1 MITALI
7 NSQYMSGRLLSD
19 NSLLVYLSP
28 IPLRWGFFFWIFLHS
43 TGLKASSASLPAW
56 SVNPSEFQFSM
67 QVIARLNYSGMPVAH
82 QDARIGV
89 FTGNSL
95 RGVGTPLTI
104 NGTDYFFI
112 TVYSNSVSGEILNFR
127 AYYPPDD
134 QVYGTNTST
143 TFLFTKVLGSV
154 ANPFVVNID
163 PFQDFAPELLPMG
176 ADTTLQGIPF
186 DNLNLD
192 DYLVSAD
199 SEPVSWGAVAGMNLQ
214 ATIMNGMLNVAPSP
228 GWYGTDS
235 VLVTATEVTT
245 NQYSASRYVRYT
257 VLQDY
262 GPPVLSAVSPQ
273 IIYTGNTFVPLE
285 LDDYLSFNG
294 TDYRYSYDVFP
305 YTGSDTMPNWSAV
318 PSVSPAM
325 KLVIRPLF
333 ANHQFS
339 GTGSR
344 LAVFVNNTLA
354 GIGTQSGVP
363 PFAAYTVWVQNVAS
377 GSISIR
383 YYDDENDRLYQKNT
397 SINFVPGASLGSVA
411 VPYELQFSPLVPSL
425 SADNKLGV
433 AIADPAWNG
442 VFPVNIMVEDTRFPD
457 DRRDT
462 IRALFSVITSPVTP
476 VFTSD
481 TAVSVQENSCL
492 QLYDAESGDAF
503 FSEGNGIAYSLA
515 GGSDV
520 SRFSIDTLTGVLS
533 WKTFNPDFE
542 APGDNNADNIY
553 QVTIV
558 SSNPL
563 GLSDSLDLAVIITDN
578 VMEVFGAQITFD
590 TDICAGE
597 STALTASGGSTYA
610 WSGGLGSAPGIT
622 VSPSVTTTYTV
633 VVTDVNGCTDSETAT
648 VTVNTLP
655 KAMISGGTT
664 ICDGE
669 SALLTASS
677 ASSYLWS
684 TGETTMTIVVSPF
697 QITTYTV
704 TVTNSTS
711 CSSSAD
717 TSIDVI
723 GVPSISGIAPIVG
736 TIGSLLTITGI
747 NFTGTSRVK
756 LNGVNCPAFTVESTT
771 QISVNMPFSG
781 VILNGSVTAECGT
794 ADIST
799 SVPGI
804 TSFSPSSGAPGTMI
818 TVTGSNLTNVSSVT
832 IDGKPQLVLSNTS
845 NSVLVFLMPS
855 TVTGKIVVTT
865 NSGSATS
872 TGSFTVSGTPIPQIQ
887 QGTKKTGAGSAP
899 LSLQGQSVAV
909 SADGNTAVVG
919 APNDNSNRGG
929 AWIFVRSGNTWT
941 QQGAKLV
948 GTGATG
954 AAKQGYSVA
963 ISADGNTVAVG
974 GNLDN
979 LSNGAVWIFTRT
991 GISWAQQ
998 GDKLKGIGNVG
1009 FAQLGS
1015 SVSMSADGNTI
1026 AVGGIADNSY
1036 KGATWIFT
1044 RFGGVWNQ
1052 QGAKLAGTG
1061 AVGAAR
1067 QGCSVALSSDGQYL
1081 VAGGYNDNTRQGAF
1095 WVFNRAGN
1103 TWTQQGSKLTGT
1115 GGSLYSYLGYSV
1127 AINADGTTVITGG
1140 PNDGALA
1147 GATWIFTR
1155 SGSAWS
1161 QQGGK
1166 LTGTGGIGSS
1176 RQGGSVAIS
1185 ADGNTA
1191 VCGGFADASNAGA
1204 MWIYKRTGSTWAQQ
1218 NAKLTGSNATG
1229 SAKQGTSIALCS
1241 VGTTVILGGPTDA
1254 SNQGAVWVFVAGTN
1268 IFSFPPTE
1276 NHYRE
1281 VGTTVDFV
1289 LYPNTPNPS
1298 DGRFSIDFSIP
1309 EDCVAEWIISDMSGR
1324 VVLSQKRDY
1333 TAGMNQEQFHLQC
1346 SPGVYCYR
1354 LKTPF
1359 GTKTGKHTVVV
1370 NRR

>member
-1 MITALI
+1 M
-7 NSQYMSGRLLSD
+7 
-19 NSLLVYLSP
+19 
-28 IPLRWGFFFWIFLHS
+28 
-43 TGLKASSASLPAW
+43 
-56 SVNPSEFQFSM
+56 
-67 QVIARLNYSGMPVAH
+67 
-82 QDARIGV
+82 
-89 FTGNSL
+89 
-95 RGVGTPLTI
+95 
-104 NGTDYFFI
+104 
-112 TVYSNSVSGEILNFR
+112 
-127 AYYPPDD
+127 
-134 QVYGTNTST
+134 
-143 TFLFTKVLGSV
+143 
-154 ANPFVVNID
+154 
-163 PFQDFAPELLPMG
+163 
-176 ADTTLQGIPF
+176 
-186 DNLNLD
+186 
-192 DYLVSAD
+192 
-199 SEPVSWGAVAGMNLQ
+199 
-214 ATIMNGMLNVAPSP
+214 
-228 GWYGTDS
+228 
-235 VLVTATEVTT
+235 
-245 NQYSASRYVRYT
+245 
-257 VLQDY
+257 
-262 GPPVLSAVSPQ
+262 
-273 IIYTGNTFVPLE
+273 
-285 LDDYLSFNG
+285 
-294 TDYRYSYDVFP
+294 
-305 YTGSDTMPNWSAV
+305 
-318 PSVSPAM
+318 
-325 KLVIRPLF
+325 
-333 ANHQFS
+333 
-339 GTGSR
+339 
-344 LAVFVNNTLA
+344 
-354 GIGTQSGVP
+354 
-363 PFAAYTVWVQNVAS
+363 
-377 GSISIR
+377 
-383 YYDDENDRLYQKNT
+383 
-397 SINFVPGASLGSVA
+397 
-411 VPYELQFSPLVPSL
+411 
-425 SADNKLGV
+425 
-433 AIADPAWNG
+433 
-442 VFPVNIMVEDTRFPD
+442 
-457 DRRDT
+457 
-462 IRALFSVITSPVTP
+462 
-476 VFTSD
+476 
-481 TAVSVQENSCL
+481 
-492 QLYDAESGDAF
+492 
-503 FSEGNGIAYSLA
+503 
-515 GGSDV
+515 
-520 SRFSIDTLTGVLS
+520 
-533 WKTFNPDFE
+533 
-542 APGDNNADNIY
+542 
-553 QVTIV
+553 
-558 SSNPL
+558 
-563 GLSDSLDLAVIITDN
+563 
-578 VMEVFGAQITFD
+578 
-590 TDICAGE
+590 
-597 STALTASGGSTYA
+597 LTASGAGTYAWSGGLGSAPGITVSPSVTTTYTVVVTDGNGCTDSETATVTVNTLPTAVISGVTTVCDGSGTMLTASGAGTYA

-655 KAMISGGTT
+655 TAMISGGTT

-887 QGTKKTGAGSAP
+887 QGTKKTGAGSTP

-1067 QGCSVALSSDGQYL
+1067 QGCSVALSSDGKYL

-1103 TWTQQGSKLTGT
+1103 SWTQQGSKLMGT
-1115 GGSLYSYLGYSV
+1115 GGSLYSYQGYSV